1 MDFYTNVQVT
11 RNDFLVR
18 GYSNGKKVIYKEEF
32 QPTVYL
38 KSRKKTKWKTLDGDY
53 VEPFH
58 PGTVSECRDF
68 YKKYED
74 VPGFEIF
81 GNERY
86 IYQYISEKYPQD
98 EIKFDIS
105 KIDIIT
111 IDIEV
116 KSENGFPDPAHCAE
130 ELLTISIQNY
140 NTKEVMTWGR
150 KPYTPTQSNVQ
161 YFYHEDEIDMLNSFL
176 GYWSQNYPD
185 VVTGWNTRLYD
196 IPYLCGRIDRI
207 MGLRKL
213 RSLSP
218 WNIVTSDQ
226 TFVNGREYTTYDMAG
241 VTALDYLDLYKK
253 FTYTNQESY
262 RLDHIAFV
270 ELGQKKLDHSEFD
283 TFKDFYNGNWK
294 KFVDYNIVD
303 VELVDRLEDKLR
315 LIELV
320 ITMAFDAKVN
330 FTDPMYQVRLW
341 DVIIYNYLKKR
352 NIVIPQKDGNKNK
365 SDKFIG
371 AYVKEPK
378 PGVYD
383 YVVSFDLNSLYP
395 HLIMQYNISPETLL
409 EERHPTASIDKILNK
424 ELTFE
429 MYKDNAVCANGAMYR
444 KDKRGFLPEL
454 MDKMYAERKAF
465 KKKML
470 VCKQKLVDIEAE
482 MKRRGIG

>member
-58 PGTVSECRDF
+58 PGTVSECREF

-161 YFYHEDEIDMLNSFL
+161 YFQL
-176 GYWSQNYPD
+176 
-185 VVTGWNTRLYD
+185 
-196 IPYLCGRIDRI
+196 IP
-207 MGLRKL
+207 
-213 RSLSP
+213 
-218 WNIVTSDQ
+218 W
-226 TFVNGREYTTYDMAG
+226 
-241 VTALDYLDLYKK
+241 
-253 FTYTNQESY
+253 
-262 RLDHIAFV
+262 
-270 ELGQKKLDHSEFD
+270 
-283 TFKDFYNGNWK
+283 
-294 KFVDYNIVD
+294 
-303 VELVDRLEDKLR
+303 
-315 LIELV
+315 
-320 ITMAFDAKVN
+320 
-330 FTDPMYQVRLW
+330 
-341 DVIIYNYLKKR
+341 
-352 NIVIPQKDGNKNK
+352 
-365 SDKFIG
+365 
-371 AYVKEPK
+371 
-378 PGVYD
+378 
-383 YVVSFDLNSLYP
+383 
-395 HLIMQYNISPETLL
+395 LL
-409 EERHPTASIDKILNK
+409 E
-424 ELTFE
+424 
-429 MYKDNAVCANGAMYR
+429 
-444 KDKRGFLPEL
+444 PEL
-454 MDKMYAERKAF
+454 P
-465 KKKML
+465 
-470 VCKQKLVDIEAE
+470 
-482 MKRRGIG
+482 